1 MHIKRRWAALCAALF
16 LLGAVPMTV
25 GAASSYLEAGDKT
38 YFKTRQAQRGLFE
51 IDWNCLE
58 GRAARQMPEG

>member
-1 MHIKRRWAALCAALF
+1 MHIKRLWAALCAALF

-38 YFKTRQAQRGLFE
+38 YFKTRPAS
-51 IDWNCLE
+51 DVYK
-58 GRAARQMPEG
+58 RQEPGSI